1 MCIFNV
7 LWTIVVFLLA
17 RDALRDLK
25 YFFLTNNLRLAKKF
39 LEISN
44 ESLTAKIRNIMK
56 SWKFVGFHMFVSI
69 ICTYMNVFWLLV
81 FWSKHKLLC
90 GIAENFF
97 RQMIWG
103 LLTNFLRSSMK
114 LSCKNVQ
121 IKKSCILSQI
131 SYVYFS
137 YVHILEHLLTF
148 GILFQAK
155 GSLRDLRYF
164 FSTNNLRLA
173 KKFFEISNEFLTLK

>member
-56 SWKFVGFHMFVSI
+56 S
-69 ICTYMNVFWLLV
+69 
-81 FWSKHKLLC
+81 
-90 GIAENFF
+90 
-97 RQMIWG
+97 
-103 LLTNFLRSSMK
+103 
-114 LSCKNVQ
+114 
-121 IKKSCILSQI
+121 
-131 SYVYFS
+131 
-137 YVHILEHLLTF
+137 
-148 GILFQAK
+148 
-155 GSLRDLRYF
+155 
-164 FSTNNLRLA
+164 
-173 KKFFEISNEFLTLK
+173 